1 VALRRYTLKQ
11 LDAFCQVAEALSFTA
26 AGARIGLTP
35 SAISQL
41 VGELEGAVGF
51 RLFERSTRRVALT
64 AAGREFLP
72 SAESVLRHA
81 TLAERAAADVR
92 DRSAGLVRIAAP
104 MVIAGLML
112 PKAIAEWR
120 RVRPDVVVRIRDMAV
135 ERLADAV
142 GEGEADLAVGPD
154 RPTQEDVESKLLF
167 ESPWVLWCAR
177 SHPLARRRTV
187 RWAELRDHALVAAG
201 RDHERSLAPLLSAGE
216 GPGLV
221 APLEVV
227 DNISTALGIAA
238 TGLAASISPAYV
250 RRWASKLGLVAR
262 PLGEPV
268 ALRAVSLYRPAQRRL
283 STAAEGFAQ
292 YIVDWLPRVEAQD
305 SRRRGAL

>member
-41 VGELEGAVGF
+41 VGELEAAVGF
-51 RLFERSTRRVALT
+51 RLFDRSTRRVSLT
-64 AAGREFLP
+64 AAGKEFLP

-81 TLAERAAADVR
+81 NLAERAAVDVR
-92 DRSAGLVRIAAP
+92 DRSAGLVRVAAP

-120 RVRPDVVVRIRDMAV
+120 RERPDVVVRILDTAV

-154 RPTQEDVESKLLF
+154 R
-167 ESPWVLWCAR
+167 
-177 SHPLARRRTV
+177 RTV
-187 RWAELRDHALVAAG
+187 RWAELRGHALVAAG
-201 RDHERSLAPLLSAGE
+201 RDHERSLAPLLGAGKD
-216 GPGLV
+216 PARV
-221 APLEVV
+221 APLELV

-238 TGLAASISPAYV
+238 TGVAATLSPAYV
-250 RRWASKLGLVAR
+250 RRWATKLGLVAR
-262 PLGEPV
+262 PLGDPV
-268 ALRAVSLYRPAQRRL
+268 AMRAVSLYRPAQRRI
-283 STAAEGFAQ
+283 STAAEGFALHLAT
-292 YIVDWLPRVEAQD
+292 WL
-305 SRRRGAL
+305 SRTEGRK

>member
-1 VALRRYTLKQ
+1 MALRRYTLKQ

-51 RLFERSTRRVALT
+51 RLFERSTRRVSLT
-64 AAGREFLP
+64 AAGKEFLP

-92 DRSAGLVRIAAP
+92 DRSAGLVRVAAP

-112 PKAIAEWR
+112 PRAIAEWR
-120 RVRPDVVVRIRDMAV
+120 RERPDVVVRILDTAV

-154 RPTQEDVESKLLF
+154 RPTPEDMAAQVLF
-167 ESPWVLWCAR
+167 ESPWVLWCSR

-187 RWAELRDHALVAAG
+187 RWAELRGHALVAAG
-201 RDHERSLAPLLSAGE
+201 RDHERSLAPLLGAEE

-238 TGLAASISPAYV
+238 TGMAATLSPAYV
-250 RRWASKLGLVAR
+250 RRWAGKLGLVAR
-262 PLGEPV
+262 PIVEPV
-268 ALRAVSLYRPAQRRL
+268 AMRAVSLYRPAQRRI

-292 YIVDWLPRVEAQD
+292 YLAEWLPRTEG
-305 SRRRGAL
+305 RK

>member
-1 VALRRYTLKQ
+1 
-11 LDAFCQVAEALSFTA
+11 VAEALSFTA

-41 VGELEGAVGF
+41 VGELEAAVGF
-51 RLFERSTRRVALT
+51 RLFDRSTRRVSLT
-64 AAGREFLP
+64 AAGKEFLP

-81 TLAERAAADVR
+81 NLAERAAVDVR
-92 DRSAGLVRIAAP
+92 DRSAGLVRVAAP

-120 RVRPDVVVRIRDMAV
+120 RERPDVVVRILDTAV

-154 RPTQEDVESKLLF
+154 RPTPEDLATQVLF
-167 ESPWVLWCAR
+167 ESPWVLWCAP

-187 RWAELRDHALVAAG
+187 RWAELRGHALVAAG
-201 RDHERSLAPLLSAGE
+201 RDHERSLAPLLGAGKD
-216 GPGLV
+216 PARV
-221 APLEVV
+221 APLELV

-238 TGLAASISPAYV
+238 TGVAATLSPAYV
-250 RRWASKLGLVAR
+250 RRWATKLGLVAR
-262 PLGEPV
+262 PLGDPV
-268 ALRAVSLYRPAQRRL
+268 AMRAVSLYRPAQRRI
-283 STAAEGFAQ
+283 STAAEGFALHLAN
-292 YIVDWLPRVEAQD
+292 WL
-305 SRRRGAL
+305 SRTEGRK

>member
-41 VGELEGAVGF
+41 VGELEAAVGF

-64 AAGREFLP
+64 AAGKEFLP

-112 PKAIAEWR
+112 PKAIADWR
-120 RVRPDVVVRIRDMAV
+120 RERPDVVVRILDTAV

-154 RPTQEDVESKLLF
+154 RPTAEDLQTQVLF

-187 RWAELRDHALVAAG
+187 RWVELREHALVAAG
-201 RDHERSLAPLLSAGE
+201 RDHERSLAPLLTAGE

-238 TGLAASISPAYV
+238 SGLAACLSPAYV
-250 RRWASKLGLVAR
+250 RRWAGKLDLVAR
-262 PLGEPV
+262 PLTDPV
-268 ALRAVSLYRPAQRRL
+268 AMRAVSLYRPAQRRT

-292 YIVDWLPRVEAQD
+292 HLASWFPRIEG
-305 SRRRGAL
+305 RRPRGRG